1 MKHLFRMML
10 VLCMSAAYLLTGAEA
25 YSQDKVFDWR
35 DDDRDKRDIWREEYD
50 HHPTIELHYG
60 LPEFGL
66 ADFNRDFQEVGAAE
80 IRVGH
85 IGFREMD
92 GPIVHSFGNYF
103 KFSSF
108 SRDLAGGEEY
118 TGSNDVNVYL
128 LRFALENKDGYG
140 YSFGKSAL
148 IPYTSVGYNIT
159 RIDPSDYTSAYPANE
174 ADPLLTFGDKFR
186 FGTSAESGLS
196 LRLTDMIA
204 VNAGYVR
211 SVVFPR
217 WLFWKYSVSSIIEMG
232 GLGLIGEFVE
242 AIAESTPVA
251 GPIVN
256 FVLKSGWSYTLYELR
271 QDDMNWPF
279 ATAEPFTVYSFKAGI
294 SFVF

>member
-1 MKHLFRMML
+1 MKYLFRVTL
-10 VLCMSAAYLLTGAEA
+10 VLFFIAVIVLTGADA
-25 YSQDKVFDWR
+25 FAQDKVFDWR
-35 DDDRDKRDIWREEYD
+35 DEEQDKRDVWREEYD

-60 LPEFGL
+60 LPAFGL
-66 ADFNRDFQEVGAAE
+66 ADFNRDFQDVGVAD
-80 IRVGH
+80 IRIGH
-85 IGFREMD
+85 IGYRD
-92 GPIVHSFGNYF
+92 TDNSIIHSFGNYF
-103 KFSSF
+103 QFSSF
-108 SRDLAGGEEY
+108 SRDLAGGNEN
-118 TGSNDVNVYL
+118 TVSNDVNVYL
-128 LRFALENKDGYG
+128 LRFALQNKDGYG

-174 ADPLLTFGDKFR
+174 TDPLLTFGDKFR

-217 WLFWKYSVSSIIEMG
+217 WLFWKYSVSSLIEMG
-232 GLGLIGEFVE
+232 GLGMIGEFVDV
-242 AIAESTPVA
+242 IAESSPVA

-256 FVLKSGWSYTLYELR
+256 FLLKSGWSYTIYELR
-271 QDDMNWPF
+271 QEDMNWPF
-279 ATAEPFTVYSFKAGI
+279 ATAEPFTIDSFKAGV

>member
-1 MKHLFRMML
+1 MNYLFRVTL
-10 VLCMSAAYLLTGAEA
+10 AFAMSAVILLTGTHAF
-25 YSQDKVFDWR
+25 SQNKVFDWR
-35 DDDRDKRDIWREEYD
+35 DEERDKRDVWREEYD

-60 LPEFGL
+60 LPAFGL
-66 ADFNRDFQEVGAAE
+66 ADFNRDFQETGAAE

-85 IGFREMD
+85 VGFRKMD
-92 GPIVHSFGNYF
+92 GPIIHSFGNYF

-108 SRDLAGGEEY
+108 SRDLAGGGENAA
-118 TGSNDVNVYL
+118 SNDVNVYL

-140 YSFGKSAL
+140 YSFGKAAL

-159 RIDPSDYTSAYPANE
+159 RIDPSDYTSAYPE
-174 ADPLLTFGDKFR
+174 DVADPLLTFGDKFR

-211 SVVFPR
+211 SLIFPR
-217 WLFWKYSVSSIIEMG
+217 WMFWKYSVSSLIEMG
-232 GLGLIGEFVE
+232 GLGMIGEFVD
-242 AIAESTPVA
+242 AIAESSPVA

-279 ATAEPFTVYSFKAGI
+279 ATAEPFSVDSFKAGV
-294 SFVF
+294 SFIF